1 MVNKTNKNELRKA
14 KHDRI
19 RNTIVG
25 TSEKP
30 RLNVYRSTTHIY
42 AQIIDD
48 TNGKTLVSSSTIDK
62 KLSEKL
68 KGLDK
73 KAQAEKVGEDVAKK
87 AKKAGIKQV
96 VFDRGGYIYTGRV
109 ASLAE
114 GARKAGLEF

>member
-19 RNTIVG
+19 RNTLVG
-25 TSEKP
+25 TSERP
-30 RLNVYRSTTHIY
+30 RLNVYRSTSNIY

-48 TNGKTLVSSSTIDK
+48 TNGRTLVSSSTLDK
-62 KLSEKL
+62 SIVEKM

-73 KAQAEKVGEDVAKK
+73 KAQAEKVGEDIAKK
-87 AKKAGIKQV
+87 AMKAGIKHV

-114 GARKAGLEF
+114 AARKAGLEF

>member
-19 RNTIVG
+19 RNTLVG

-48 TNGKTLVSSSTIDK
+48 TNGKTLVS
-62 KLSEKL
+62 
-68 KGLDK
+68 
-73 KAQAEKVGEDVAKK
+73 
-87 AKKAGIKQV
+87 
-96 VFDRGGYIYTGRV
+96 
-109 ASLAE
+109 
-114 GARKAGLEF
+114 